1 MIHKLLCHVPMQVLY
16 DVQFNPVGNVLASA
30 SGDTTTKFWCRPRL
44 NNHKIE
50 REQNMAALEQAEG
63 IDQSRENA
71 GQGFASLPASSASS
85 VQAAAQAIVAAANA
99 QRQSG
104 QKAGT
109 GIPPTSRRHRP
120 GMFVGCVIHLGI
132 FINDCPQ
139 RAAPPPSMCVTCV
152 ALVAI
157 GSATARCKGGNVD
170 KPY

>member
-1 MIHKLLCHVPMQVLY
+1 MIQQQNFVPDHGQA
-16 DVQFNPVGNVLASA
+16 D
-30 SGDTTTKFWCRPRL
+30 
-44 NNHKIE
+44 HKIE

-104 QKAGT
+104 HGGRYGNNTNKQA
-109 GIPPTSRRHRP
+109 PPP
-120 GMFVGCVIHLGI
+120 GYVCRLCNTPGH

-139 RAAPPPSMCVTCV
+139 RAAPPPTYVCHMCGTGGHWKRDCP
-152 ALVAI
+152 LQ
-157 GSATARCKGGNVD
+157 GGNVD